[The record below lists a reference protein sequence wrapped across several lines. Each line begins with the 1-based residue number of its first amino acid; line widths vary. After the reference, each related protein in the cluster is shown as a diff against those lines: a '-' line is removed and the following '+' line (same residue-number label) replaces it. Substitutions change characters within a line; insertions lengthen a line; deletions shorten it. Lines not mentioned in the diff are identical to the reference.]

1 MVNSPIENIFMYS
14 WYLDSVSTKW
24 GAIISDDYKTIF
36 PVTYTVKLGVK
47 QYHQAMFTRQFT
59 ILGDG
64 FSWSD
69 VMRTLKGQFKLVQ
82 FRSNEFLEFGEN
94 REHRIFQSLEL
105 NEDYDENYS
114 KNAKRLIKKSKNN
127 YTFKRINCIQE
138 LIKLVKD
145 TVAHKIKEFTPE
157 NILKLQ
163 SLMEN
168 AVKYQKGETIAV
180 FENDQIVGS
189 GFFLKDKSR
198 VTYLKGA
205 STESAKKNGAMYG
218 LMDFAFSHYRS
229 DFDRFDFGGSNVES
243 VASFYK
249 KFGAINNSYYNYA
262 INDLPLW
269 FSLLKKLKK

>member
-1 MVNSPIENIFMYS
+1 MYS
-14 WYLDSVSTKW
+14 WYLDAVSIKW

-36 PVTYTVKLGVK
+36 PVTYTIKLGVK
-47 QYHQAMFTRQFT
+47 QFHQAMFTRQFT

-69 VMRTLKGQFKLVQ
+69 VLRTLNDQFKLVQ
-82 FRSNEFLEFGEN
+82 FRSNEVLEFLEN

-105 NEDYDENYS
+105 NGGYEENYS

-127 YTFKRINCIQE
+127 YTFKRINCVKE
-138 LIKLVKD
+138 LIDLVKD

-157 NILKLQ
+157 NIIKLQ
-163 SLMEN
+163 KLMDN
-168 AVKYQKGETIAV
+168 AVQYQNGETIAV
-180 FENDQIVGS
+180 LENDIIVGA

-205 STESAKKNGAMYG
+205 SVESAKKNGAMYG
-218 LMDFAFSHYRS
+218 LMDFAFNHYTS
-229 DFDRFDFGGSNVES
+229 DFDMFDFGGSNIEN

-249 KFGAINNSYYNYA
+249 KFGAIDNSYYNYT